1 MRSWTFRLVQPFII
15 LQVIVIVGV
24 LGFITI
30 EKYNLLEALYMTTIS
45 ITTAGFQEVRPLS
58 NEGRI
63 FTMFLLLTSWV
74 SFAFAI
80 T

>member
-1 MRSWTFRLVQPFII
+1 MLQPFII

-45 ITTAGFQEVRPLS
+45 ITTAGFQEEVRPLS
-58 NEGRI
+58 NEGRA
-63 FTMFLLLTSWV
+63 SSPC
-74 SFAFAI
+74 SFY
-80 T
+80 